1 MSREVQEKLERTYN
15 KNILLKRVFSEI
27 TGDMDLQGI
36 VKDSGCDVD
45 LTNKALAFLAI
56 YKRFDLSTMVAI
68 LFKPEG
74 KQSLD
79 EVIHQVELMIEKK
92 LVHYDPDEKKAIVR
106 FELDDTVQA
115 EIGCFQYP
123 LPLVVKPKLLK
134 HNMASAYFLKNK
146 QSVLLNDHKTK
157 KDVDLEHL
165 NLMNQ
170 VAFTV
175 NKTVYAKAVNK
186 WTPKTDSDPSQ
197 TRRQMERFNK
207 YCKVSQDI
215 IMENGNKFY
224 FSHRYDYRGRTYC
237 EGYYLNYQGND
248 YCKAI
253 LEFANKE
260 IVE

>member
-1 MSREVQEKLERTYN
+1 MSREIQEKLERTYN
-15 KNILLKRVFSEI
+15 KNLLLKRVFTEI

-36 VKDSGCDVD
+36 IKDSGCDVD
-45 LTNKALAFLAI
+45 LANKALAFLAI
-56 YKRFDLSTMVAI
+56 YKRLDIATMVAM
-68 LFKPEG
+68 LFKPDGE
-74 KQSLD
+74 KSLE
-79 EVIHQVELMIEKK
+79 EVVHQVEMLVEKN
-92 LVHYDPDEKKAIVR
+92 LVHYDPSADKIIVR
-106 FELDDTVQA
+106 FELDPTVQA

-123 LPLVVKPKLLK
+123 LPLVIKPKLLK
-134 HNMASAYFLKNK
+134 HNMDSAYYLKNK

-175 NKTVYAKAVNK
+175 NKSVYAKAVNV
-186 WTPKTDSDPSQ
+186 WTPKAEKDPNQ

-260 IVE
+260 IID